1 MTKQATIK
9 AIEYELDIIN
19 RQIDMKIITGRSYKR
34 DALRHKSLL
43 AQLRSLRA
51 KENPFAW
58 FGKLSHSFATFV
70 F

>member
-1 MTKQATIK
+1 MSKHATIK

-19 RQIDMKIITGRSYKR
+19 RQIDMKIITGRAYKK

-43 AQLRSLRA
+43 AQLRHLKAQESYGWLNR
-51 KENPFAW
+51 
-58 FGKLSHSFATFV
+58 LSHSFATLV

>member
-1 MTKQATIK
+1 MSKYATIK

-19 RQIDMKIITGRSYKR
+19 RQIDMKIITGRSYKK

-43 AQLRSLRA
+43 AQLRHLKA
-51 KENPFAW
+51 QENHNW
-58 FGKLSHSFATFV
+58 LSKLTHSFATLV